1 MTTPTTPQ
9 GLRQYDHLPA
19 AEAAVRAW
27 TEPGGFPGWHQT
39 TQRRVHRDMPLL
51 GRALDRLAAET
62 EDANI
67 WPTSEWADKIF
78 YRED

>member
-27 TEPGGFPGWHQT
+27 TMPGRFPGWHSRM
-39 TQRRVHRDMPLL
+39 QRRVRRGMPVL

-62 EDANI
+62 DAAV